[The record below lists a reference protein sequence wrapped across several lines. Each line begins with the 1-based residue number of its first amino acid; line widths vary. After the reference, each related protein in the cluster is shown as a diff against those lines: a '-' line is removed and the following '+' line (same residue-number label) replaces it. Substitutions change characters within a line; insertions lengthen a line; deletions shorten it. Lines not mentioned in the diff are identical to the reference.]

1 MTVKKHKHAHTT
13 TVKRHKHVL
22 KKPVAPTSALSC
34 APTHPENEDIK
45 QHCRHATLPLLI
57 L

>member
-1 MTVKKHKHAHTT
+1 
-13 TVKRHKHVL
+13 
-22 KKPVAPTSALSC
+22 LSC

-57 L
+57 LWRMPNRILITIHIHYTYPPYLSTIPIY